1 MPLLFPLYAW
11 RGLAYILQQHSSLIS
26 QQTVL
31 VLCPFQAACASVGK
45 LSTLLLLLLLHAAYQ
60 KCNTNC
66 FNVRASRCSPNCN
79 NNEFALMMRQALSHS
94 LSLSHHSLSHFNLE
108 NILNSASS
116 IKQMKKTQK
125 HCKLFC
131 GIFYENW
138 KYHKVASPM
147 PSNSPYFNLSR
158 LAGESEFTIES
169 GVRPGLGHP
178 PPSPAPAQFVAAV
191 PRNVNRHF
199 DSSSNRWLPF
209 NRCGYCLK
217 SILSHVRIALKT
229 NGKCQVDRV
238 TIPLPSQSEQV

>member
-1 MPLLFPLYAW
+1 MPLLFPLFAW

-66 FNVRASRCSPNCN
+66 FNVRGSRCSPNCN

-116 IKQMKKTQK
+116 IKQMKKKPKNIANFSVEFFMKTENTT
-125 HCKLFC
+125 KLLPPC
-131 GIFYENW
+131 RAIPHISIYLVW
-138 KYHKVASPM
+138 RAKVNL
-147 PSNSPYFNLSR
+147 PSNLG
-158 LAGESEFTIES
+158 LA
-169 GVRPGLGHP
+169 HP

-199 DSSSNRWLPF
+199 DSSSNR
-209 NRCGYCLK
+209 
-217 SILSHVRIALKT
+217 
-229 NGKCQVDRV
+229 
-238 TIPLPSQSEQV
+238 

>member
-1 MPLLFPLYAW
+1 MPLLFPLFAW

-66 FNVRASRCSPNCN
+66 FNVRGSRCSPNCN

-116 IKQMKKTQK
+116 IKQMKKNPKTLQTFLWNFLW
-125 HCKLFC
+125 KLKIPQSCFPHAEQFPIFQSISFGGRKWIYHRIWGSAWAWPIHLHLQLQLNSLLRFLVMST
-131 GIFYENW
+131 GILTA
-138 KYHKVASPM
+138 HQIADCH
-147 PSNSPYFNLSR
+147 L
-158 LAGESEFTIES
+158 I
-169 GVRPGLGHP
+169 
-178 PPSPAPAQFVAAV
+178 AAAIAW
-191 PRNVNRHF
+191 NR
-199 DSSSNRWLPF
+199 
-209 NRCGYCLK
+209 Y
-217 SILSHVRIALKT
+217 
-229 NGKCQVDRV
+229 
-238 TIPLPSQSEQV
+238 